1 MENLTKKINDKRDI
15 KNATLK
21 NYLRNIN
28 LLAKRITG
36 KEFKSVA
43 FLNDYGK
50 VKKEL
55 KNISLSTQK
64 TYLASIIVALDAIGA
79 KDDTTLNKYK
89 VLLQDT
95 KSVYN
100 EDKNGREKNAKEKGE
115 WVSIKDLEKVL
126 KKLGREVRER
136 NIGKKD
142 ELNKADMKL
151 LQKFV
156 VASLYLLDNDPRRNV
171 YATMDIIKEGDKTEK
186 DKNYLVVKGRNKK
199 SFFIQDQK
207 SKKFKDPQKLPVNK
221 KLNKVLNLWLKY
233 NKSSHLILD
242 SRGNK
247 MNRNQLTK
255 YLNNIFSGTGKKI
268 STTMIRKIFLSN
280 EYGSTLSNME
290 ETAKN
295 MGHTTKTAQK
305 NYIKK

>member
-1 MENLTKKINDKRDI
+1 MENLSKKISDKRDI
-15 KNATLK
+15 KDATLK

-43 FLNDYGK
+43 FLNDYAK

-126 KKLGREVRER
+126 KKGLVRLLAR
-136 NIGKKD
+136 LIKILLSQFWISD
-142 ELNKADMKL
+142 VDQDILLLN
-151 LQKFV
+151 F
-156 VASLYLLDNDPRRNV
+156 
-171 YATMDIIKEGDKTEK
+171 
-186 DKNYLVVKGRNKK
+186 
-199 SFFIQDQK
+199 
-207 SKKFKDPQKLPVNK
+207 
-221 KLNKVLNLWLKY
+221 
-233 NKSSHLILD
+233 
-242 SRGNK
+242 
-247 MNRNQLTK
+247 
-255 YLNNIFSGTGKKI
+255 
-268 STTMIRKIFLSN
+268 
-280 EYGSTLSNME
+280 
-290 ETAKN
+290 
-295 MGHTTKTAQK
+295 
-305 NYIKK
+305 